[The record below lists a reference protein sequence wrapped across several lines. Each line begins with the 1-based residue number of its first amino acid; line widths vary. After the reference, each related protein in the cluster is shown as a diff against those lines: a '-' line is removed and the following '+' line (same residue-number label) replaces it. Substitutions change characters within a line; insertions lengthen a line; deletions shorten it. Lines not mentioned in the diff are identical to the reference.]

1 MELRRDC
8 IDADPEARACRGDG
22 ASRMQNGYHR
32 QVGVVDDDEA
42 VRDSLQFLLE
52 TAGFSVATFSSAEH
66 FLSEARPGDLAC
78 LVVDQHMPEL
88 TGLQLVTR
96 LRDQGVTLP
105 IALITGSPSPDLV
118 RLAHELGVVAVLEKP
133 LDDDVL
139 LDFIE
144 NARV

>member
-1 MELRRDC
+1 M
-8 IDADPEARACRGDG
+8 
-22 ASRMQNGYHR
+22 
-32 QVGVVDDDEA
+32 VGVVDDDEA

-52 TAGFSVATFSSAEH
+52 TAGFCVATYSSAAH
-66 FLSEARPGDLAC
+66 FLRDATPGDLTC
-78 LVVDQHMPEL
+78 LVLDQHMPEL

-96 LRDQGVTLP
+96 LRHQGVTVP

-118 RLAHELGVVAVLEKP
+118 RLARQLGVAAILEKP

-144 NARV
+144 RARA

>member
-1 MELRRDC
+1 
-8 IDADPEARACRGDG
+8 
-22 ASRMQNGYHR
+22 MQNGSHR

-52 TAGFSVATFSSAEH
+52 TAGFSVATYGSAAH
-66 FLSEARPGDLAC
+66 FLTEARPGELTC

-96 LRDQGVTLP
+96 LRRQGVTLP
-105 IALITGSPSPDLV
+105 IALITGSPSPDLI
-118 RLAHELGVVAVLEKP
+118 RLAGELGVAAVLEKP
-133 LDDDVL
+133 LDDDAL

-144 NARV
+144 HARA